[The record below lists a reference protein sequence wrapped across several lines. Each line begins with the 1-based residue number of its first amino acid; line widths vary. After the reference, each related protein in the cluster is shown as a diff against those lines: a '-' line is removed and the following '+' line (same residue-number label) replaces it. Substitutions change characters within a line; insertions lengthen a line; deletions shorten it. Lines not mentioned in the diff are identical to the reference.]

1 MSKINDNLNRS
12 LVAAL
17 AYCDLKSLPKKD
29 SKDYYWL
36 KALGLVSKADGTKSY
51 VLLRMDTDFT
61 QRVIK
66 DFGTISPIVSVDE
79 VYPFYMLQEKW
90 IPVFKTQKKEERL
103 VWLTKVGDTK
113 DYSELTL
120 KELDKMVISHA
131 MRMVWDD
138 LKNKGYGI

>member
-66 DFGTISPIVSVDE
+66 DFGTISTIVSVDE

-90 IPVFKTQKKEERL
+90 IPVFKTQKKEDRL
-103 VWLTKVGDTK
+103 EWLRRIGDK
-113 DYSELTL
+113 ADYSELTL
-120 KELDKMVISHA
+120 KALEKIILGHA
-131 MRMVWDD
+131 VQMAWNDI
-138 LKNKGYGI
+138 KNR

>member
-66 DFGTISPIVSVDE
+66 DFGTISTIVSVDE
-79 VYPFYMLQEKW
+79 VYPFYMCRRSGSRLSRHR
-90 IPVFKTQKKEERL
+90 KKR
-103 VWLTKVGDTK
+103 K
-113 DYSELTL
+113 DWSGLL
-120 KELDKMVISHA
+120 
-131 MRMVWDD
+131 R
-138 LKNKGYGI
+138 

>member
-1 MSKINDNLNRS
+1 M
-12 LVAAL
+12 AAL

-66 DFGTISPIVSVDE
+66 DFGTISTIVSVDE

-90 IPVFKTQKKEERL
+90 IPVFKTQKKEDRL
-103 VWLTKVGDTK
+103 EWLRRIGDK
-113 DYSELTL
+113 ADYSELTL
-120 KELDKMVISHA
+120 KALEKIILGHA
-131 MRMVWDD
+131 VQMAWNDI
-138 LKNKGYGI
+138 KNR

>member
-66 DFGTISPIVSVDE
+66 DFGTISTIVSVDE
-79 VYPFYMLQEKW
+79 VYPFYLLQE
-90 IPVFKTQKKEERL
+90 
-103 VWLTKVGDTK
+103 
-113 DYSELTL
+113 
-120 KELDKMVISHA
+120 
-131 MRMVWDD
+131 
-138 LKNKGYGI
+138 